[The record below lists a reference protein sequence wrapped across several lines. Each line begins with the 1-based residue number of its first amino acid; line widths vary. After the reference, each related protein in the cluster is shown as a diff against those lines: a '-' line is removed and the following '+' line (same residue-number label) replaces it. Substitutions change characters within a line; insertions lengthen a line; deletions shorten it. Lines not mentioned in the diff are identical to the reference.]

1 MGDDRGEL
9 GPGLYGSRSAGL
21 LLVPAPEGK
30 KMREKK
36 IKGRGPAVQLREQRR
51 KSRGGGSA
59 GKEEGLGSRGL
70 LPTAVRKPKKME
82 NAPLVCSWR

>member
-1 MGDDRGEL
+1 VGGGLLALGDDRGEL

-36 IKGRGPAVQLREQRR
+36 SK
-51 KSRGGGSA
+51 GGGR
-59 GKEEGLGSRGL
+59 L
-70 LPTAVRKPKKME
+70 
-82 NAPLVCSWR
+82 CS